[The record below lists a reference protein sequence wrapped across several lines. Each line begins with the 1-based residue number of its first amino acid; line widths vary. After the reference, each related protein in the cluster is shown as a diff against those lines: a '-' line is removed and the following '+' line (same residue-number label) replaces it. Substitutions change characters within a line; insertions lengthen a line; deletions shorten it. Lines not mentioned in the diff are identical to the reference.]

1 MQLKRRSGRNGNQER
16 NSKGIQKGIEQ
27 NTIASIKSLIETL
40 KLTAEEAMNALK
52 VPDSDREKYFSML
65 KQQ

>member
-1 MQLKRRSGRNGNQER
+1 MTAYEMAEKYYPRLWDDARLDALVEAG
-16 NSKGIQKGIEQ
+16 
-27 NTIASIKSLIETL
+27 